1 MDATANG
8 GVEMEIALK
17 KEELNME
24 PRELSLT
31 ELDQASGG
39 VVALPVMLGI
49 AVFGTFFCLGA
60 WIRSKLD

>member
-8 GVEMEIALK
+8 DVEMEMALK

-24 PRELSLT
+24 PRELSLS
-31 ELDQASGG
+31 ELDEASGG
-39 VVALPVMLGI
+39 VIAVPLMLGI
-49 AVFGTFFCLGA
+49 AVFGSFFCLGA

>member
-1 MDATANG
+1 
-8 GVEMEIALK
+8 MEIALK

-24 PRELSLT
+24 PRELSLN

-49 AVFGTFFCLGA
+49 AVFGSFFCLGA

>member
-8 GVEMEIALK
+8 EVEMEMTLK

-24 PRELSLT
+24 PRELSLS
-31 ELDQASGG
+31 ELDEASGG
-39 VVALPVMLGI
+39 VIAVPLMLGI
-49 AVFGTFFCLGA
+49 AVFGSFFCLGA